1 VHDNSRLRKMRRFS
15 AGKKAYLRNT
25 YLRCIYIGVVYS
37 IVAGKKTQGKS
48 HKCCTYFGSLGDKKT
63 NGIVLRRM

>member
-1 VHDNSRLRKMRRFS
+1 MRRFS

-37 IVAGKKTQGKS
+37 IVAGKKHKGKAIS
-48 HKCCTYFGSLGDKKT
+48 A
-63 NGIVLRRM
+63 VLTLVPCVIRKQMGLF